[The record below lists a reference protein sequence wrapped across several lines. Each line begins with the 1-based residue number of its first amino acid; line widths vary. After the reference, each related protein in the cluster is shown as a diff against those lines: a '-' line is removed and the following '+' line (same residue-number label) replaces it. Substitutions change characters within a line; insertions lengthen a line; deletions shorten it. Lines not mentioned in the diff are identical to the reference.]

1 MKLYSLPDSIMFIP
15 KQAVI
20 DYMNEHGL
28 KELTVHESKTFKDPN
43 YMYCKLHGMGEKG
56 WCGKSWCKDYQP
68 RNGKS
73 GCCRLQGK
81 LYEEGKE
88 ITIKI
93 K

>member
-1 MKLYSLPDSIMFIP
+1 MKLYSLPGSIMSIP
-15 KQAVI
+15 KQTVI
-20 DYMNEHGL
+20 EYMNENGL
-28 KELTVHESKTFKDPN
+28 KEITVHKAKSFKDPD
-43 YMYCKLHGMGEKG
+43 YMYCRLHGMGEKG
-56 WCGKSWCKDYQP
+56 YCGKGWCKDYQP

-73 GCCRLQGK
+73 RCCRLQGK